1 VAAQPA
7 REAVDPSPEAERRPV
22 AFSRNRLRA
31 LLATT
36 MTVAIV
42 VRAASTTKVEAA
54 GKPGWL
60 WIMMDSRC
68 GTVSSG
74 FC

>member
-1 VAAQPA
+1 
-7 REAVDPSPEAERRPV
+7 VDPSPETERRPV
-22 AFSRNRLRA
+22 SFSRNCLRA

-42 VRAASTTKVEAA
+42 VRVASTTKVEAA

-60 WIMMDSRC
+60 WTMMDSRC

-74 FC
+74 SF